1 MSAFEFLQIPDRP
14 GKPRKTGITV
24 INDFGMS
31 LREVEDILLTV
42 EDVVDIAKYKDHG
55 GEIYRYSREFLVSKN
70 ELYHKYGVRTKIG
83 GAPFEIAYLQGK
95 VEEYWD
101 RLVELGFDI
110 AKISN
115 YDMPVLSSAERVRLI
130 KQAALKRTVNV
141 VILRRDLDG
150 PADPAWAIRE
160 AIEYIEAGASLVT
173 LDQQEG
179 RLWREH
185 NPEAFHEFSDAVGP
199 ENILFDVGVGIEP
212 AWFVRELGADVNLVN
227 INLKPPNVATNLEM
241 LRRGLHRDVNYAFIR
256 EQGAKV
262 T

>member
-14 GKPRKTGITV
+14 CKPRKTGMTA
-24 INDFGMS
+24 INDFGLS
-31 LREVEDILLTV
+31 LREVEDILQTV

-70 ELYHKYGVRTKIG
+70 ALYHKYGVRTKIG

-95 VEEYWD
+95 YEEYLN
-101 RLVELGFDI
+101 RLVDLDFDI

-115 YDMPVLSSAERVRLI
+115 YDMPVLSTTERVRLI
-130 KQAALKRTVNV
+130 KQAASKLSVAV
-141 VILRRDLDG
+141 VILRRDLGG
-150 PADPAWAIRE
+150 PADPAWAIQE
-160 AIEYIEAGASLVT
+160 ALQNIEAGASLVT

-185 NPEAFHEFSDAVGP
+185 RPEALHEFASAVGL
-199 ENILFDVGVGIEP
+199 EHILFDVGVGVE
-212 AWFVRELGADVNLVN
+212 ASWFVRELGADVNLVN
-227 INLKPPNVATNLEM
+227 VNIKPPNGATNLEM

-256 EQGAKV
+256 EKGAKV